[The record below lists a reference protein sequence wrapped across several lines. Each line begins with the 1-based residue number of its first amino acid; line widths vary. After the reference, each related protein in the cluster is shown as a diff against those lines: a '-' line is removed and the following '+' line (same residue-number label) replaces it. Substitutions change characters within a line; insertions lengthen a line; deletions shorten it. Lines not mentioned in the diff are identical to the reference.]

1 MSLKSFHVVFIS
13 ASVLL
18 AFLLAA
24 WCLTAGPNRPADAGR
39 IVGAGLA
46 ALAGV
51 GLVAYEAWFL
61 RKMRRLP

>member
-1 MSLKSFHVVFIS
+1 MSLKAFHVVFIS

-24 WCLTAGPNRPADAGR
+24 WCFGGAAAGPGH
-39 IVGAGLA
+39 

-51 GLVAYEAWFL
+51 LAVAAGLGLAAYEAWFV

>member
-24 WCLTAGPNRPADAGR
+24 WCLVAPPNRPADAGR
-39 IVGAGLA
+39 IVGGALC

-51 GLVAYEAWFL
+51 GLVVYEAWFL